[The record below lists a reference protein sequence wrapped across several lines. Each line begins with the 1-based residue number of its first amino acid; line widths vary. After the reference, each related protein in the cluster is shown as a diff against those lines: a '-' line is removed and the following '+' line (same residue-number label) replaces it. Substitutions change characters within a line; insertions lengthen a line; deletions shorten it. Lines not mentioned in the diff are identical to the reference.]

1 MSHYSNLNSIP
12 LFESFCRKNQVDG
25 KNIRVEVGGNPLD
38 VKVATT
44 PRSQSQGY
52 MGAESEPKDGEGI
65 LFVYD
70 VEAPLSFWMK
80 NVKFPL
86 DIMFFDS
93 NFDLVD
99 HQTMEPTNGEPDH
112 RLPRYISSKP
122 ARFAV
127 EVKSGWCKKNLSPGC
142 KLKM

>member
-1 MSHYSNLNSIP
+1 MSHYIQADRIP
-12 LFESFCRKNQVDG
+12 LFENFCRRHQVDG
-25 KNIRVEVGGNPLD
+25 KKIRIEVGGTPLD
-38 VKVATT
+38 VTVAST
-44 PRSQSQGY
+44 PRSQAKGY
-52 MGAESEPKDGEGI
+52 MGAESEPSEGTGI

-70 VEAPLSFWMK
+70 LDAPLSFWMK

-99 HQTMEPTNGEPDH
+99 HQSMEPADDLQDH
-112 RLPRYISSKP
+112 IIPRYTSSKP
-122 ARFAV
+122 ARFAI
-127 EVKSGWCKKNLSPGC
+127 EVKSGWCKKNLTPGC